1 MTKFRL
7 NLRRVAIVFACLAV
21 TMMFAACDNKKG
33 DDDENGDGNGDGGKI
48 DTKLV
53 GTWELMEIWN
63 WGGYNYTYYYHFT
76 FDKDGSFVY
85 GDSRANRNASG
96 KYSTA
101 NGKITFTD
109 ISYKYNEDAPVSY
122 TNKVF
127 EYKIESSDGKP
138 LLRIEYF
145 HLIENEDGDYFGL
158 GESGGRQFRWK
169 E

>member
-53 GTWELMEIWN
+53 GTWENMEWRSPTIL
-63 WGGYNYTYYYHFT
+63 YVYYYT
-76 FDKDGSFVY
+76 FDKDGSFKY
-85 GDSRANRNASG
+85 GSSTNALLEVSG
-96 KYSTA
+96 KYSAA

-109 ISYKYNEDAPVSY
+109 ISVKFGQNDTEYW
-122 TNKVF
+122 NKKVT
-127 EYKIESSDGKP
+127 EYEVKS
-138 LLRIEYF
+138 
-145 HLIENEDGDYFGL
+145 EDGATILKIPHFEFFRDTDYFENNERIRTYTL
-158 GESGGRQFRWK
+158 K
-169 E
+169 K